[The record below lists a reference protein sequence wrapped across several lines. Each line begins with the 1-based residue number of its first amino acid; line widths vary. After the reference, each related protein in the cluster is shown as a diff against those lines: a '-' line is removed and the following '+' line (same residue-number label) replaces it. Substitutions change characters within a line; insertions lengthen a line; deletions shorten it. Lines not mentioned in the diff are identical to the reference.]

1 MTNFFKSIFGKR
13 SSADVTT
20 ADSSTAT
27 LSSMPL
33 ATEPQ
38 EYVPPHE
45 LFVDSTPPSR
55 TSLEFAKSE
64 KPVKVFLDRN
74 YEHLGRV
81 AGYESHTHDMLPV
94 YKAEL
99 QTSFRAALERMIQLA
114 EIDLLAI
121 RTQVNEV
128 GDAIM
133 SIKQNLDL
141 RIQLLQNNIEE
152 MHMQKILSVDDEG
165 WIAPAVQSFTKGYR
179 LGMQDFLQEKNFYDF
194 SVL

>member
-13 SSADVTT
+13 SNATT
-20 ADSSTAT
+20 SITDSSTAT
-27 LSSMPL
+27 MQSMPL

-38 EYVPPHE
+38 EYVPSHE

-55 TSLEFAKSE
+55 TSPELAKSE
-64 KPVKVFLDRN
+64 KPVKAFLDCN
-74 YEHLGRV
+74 HEHQGRV
-81 AGYESHTHDMLPV
+81 AGYESHAHDMLPM

-114 EIDLLAI
+114 EIDLLGI

-128 GDAIM
+128 GDAIPSM
-133 SIKQNLDL
+133 KQNLEL
-141 RIQLLQNNIEE
+141 RIQLLQSNIDE
-152 MHMQKILSVDDEG
+152 MRMQKILSVDDEG
-165 WIAPAVQSFTKGYR
+165 WIALAVQSFTKGFR
-179 LGMQDFLQEKNFYDF
+179 LGMQDYFQENNFGDF